1 MVHGH
6 SNRIDPVLG
15 HDGLRHAN
23 SYPIET
29 RRGTVIILGFVAF
42 VIIGALARWI
52 YRGLVRF
59 TRRVWDEEGRK

>member
-1 MVHGH
+1 M
-6 SNRIDPVLG
+6 
-15 HDGLRHAN
+15 
-23 SYPIET
+23 
-29 RRGTVIILGFVAF
+29 IILGFVTF